1 MRFFGREQEIADLR
15 KVRELSR
22 TFSRFTVVTGRR
34 RVGKTQLLRMALD
47 DGESPYVHLVIT
59 RKPEKVQCEAHQAE
73 IERVL
78 GLAIPYAVPRF
89 SQLFEMVMKQSIHQP
104 LTLVLDEFQ
113 EFDHVDPGLFGEIAA
128 VWDRYHNEAK
138 VNLVVCGS
146 VNRLIFKIFFDDHL
160 VQGNIAV
167 INLKILRL
175 CVPVYSV
182 KAVIAGY
189 GMLGGKY
196 QSS

>member
-78 GLAIPYAVPRF
+78 G
-89 SQLFEMVMKQSIHQP
+89 
-104 LTLVLDEFQ
+104 
-113 EFDHVDPGLFGEIAA
+113 
-128 VWDRYHNEAK
+128 
-138 VNLVVCGS
+138 
-146 VNRLIFKIFFDDHL
+146 
-160 VQGNIAV
+160 
-167 INLKILRL
+167 
-175 CVPVYSV
+175 
-182 KAVIAGY
+182 
-189 GMLGGKY
+189 
-196 QSS
+196 